1 MYRLNVKKEKHRYV
15 LEELA
20 KEFLRPEEYEVFV
33 EEKAETAEG
42 SSDQQKIAAGEKK
55 ALSEEQRR
63 TENEERMRR
72 NAGSSTSWQNSPVI
86 VRNGGR

>member
-42 SSDQQKIAAGEKK
+42 SSDRGRIEKS
-55 ALSEEQRR
+55 AVRR
-63 TENEERMRR
+63 TAQDRE
-72 NAGSSTSWQNSPVI
+72 
-86 VRNGGR
+86 